1 MLSCNGFELYNLCP
15 NSTSMPYSDL
25 SPTLEEQFLYDCQVD
40 ISERGE
46 VVAKFFN
53 SNPLLPG
60 VILTENQEFFG
71 MISRQ
76 RFLQRLSRP
85 YGIELFSKRPLKV
98 LYRWENKEIL
108 ILEGSTPILEATQT
122 ALQRLPDLVY
132 EPIVVKFEPH
142 IYRLIDMYQLL
153 IAQSKIH
160 QLWNKILQQ
169 LYQELQIQASL
180 DGLTQVPN
188 RRFFDQYFD
197 QQWSKLK
204 FTEFP
209 LSLIFSDV
217 DYFKKYNDTYGHQAG
232 DDCLKQVAQV
242 IAQTLTSEQGLVARY
257 GGEEFVVILPKID
270 QEQAILIAEKIRD
283 HLQALQIDH
292 QSSSVSAYVTLSL
305 GIATAEFGN
314 PETMKTIKT
323 PGDLIVLADQAL
335 YQAKNQGRNRVVCS
349 SLRHPYLWVTNP
361 AISLKNS
368 RKDS

>member
-1 MLSCNGFELYNLCP
+1 MLSSNRFELYNLCS
-15 NSTSMPYSDL
+15 NSTSIPYSDL
-25 SPTLEEQFLYDCQVD
+25 SPTLEDQFLYDCQVD
-40 ISERGE
+40 ISEKGE

-85 YGIELFSKRPLKV
+85 YGIELFSKRSLKV

-122 ALQRLPDLVY
+122 ALERLPDLVY

-153 IAQSKIH
+153 LAQSKIH

-169 LYQELQIQASL
+169 LYQEVQIQASL

-188 RRFFDQYFD
+188 RRFFDEYFD
-197 QQWSKLK
+197 QQWSELK
-204 FTEFP
+204 STEFP
-209 LSLIFSDV
+209 LSLIFIDV

-242 IAQTLTSEQGLVARY
+242 IAQTVTLDEGLVARY
-257 GGEEFVVILPKID
+257 GGEEFVVVLPKID
-270 QEQAILIAEKIRD
+270 QNQAVSIAEKIRD
-283 HLQALQIDH
+283 HLKSIQIYH
-292 QSSSVSAYVTLSL
+292 QSSSVSSYVTLSL
-305 GIATAEFGN
+305 GVATAEFGN
-314 PETMKTIKT
+314 PETIKTIKT
-323 PGDLIVLADQAL
+323 PGDLIIIADQAL
-335 YQAKNQGRNRVVCS
+335 YQAKNQGRDRVVCS
-349 SLRHPYLWVTNP
+349 SLRHFYVWVTNP
-361 AISLKNS
+361 AISLQNH

>member
-1 MLSCNGFELYNLCP
+1 MLSSNRFELYNLCS
-15 NSTSMPYSDL
+15 NSTSIPYSDL
-25 SPTLEEQFLYDCQVD
+25 SPTLEDQFLYDCQVD

-46 VVAKFFN
+46 VVGKFFN

-76 RFLQRLSRP
+76 RFLERLSRP
-85 YGIELFSKRPLKV
+85 YSIELFLKRPLKV
-98 LYRWENKEIL
+98 LYRWEKKDIL
-108 ILEGSTPILEATQT
+108 ILSGFTPILEATQT
-122 ALQRLPDLVY
+122 ALQRLPDSVY
-132 EPIVVKFEPH
+132 EPIVVELSPQ

-153 IAQSKIH
+153 LAQSKIH
-160 QLWNKILQQ
+160 QLSNQVLHK
-169 LYQELQIQASL
+169 LYEELQIQASL
-180 DGLTQVPN
+180 DGLTKVPN

-197 QQWSKLK
+197 QQWSELK
-204 FTEFP
+204 STKFS
-209 LSLIFSDV
+209 LSLIFIDV
-217 DYFKKYNDTYGHQAG
+217 DYFKGYNDTYGHQAG

-270 QEQAILIAEKIRD
+270 QEQAIKIAEKIRD
-283 HLQALQIDH
+283 NLKSLQIDH
-292 QSSSVSAYVTLSL
+292 KSSLVSSYITLSL

-335 YQAKNQGRNRVVCS
+335 YQAKNQGRDRVVCS
-349 SLRHPYLWVTNP
+349 SFKHPYLWVTNP
-361 AISLKNS
+361 PVLFKNS
-368 RKDS
+368 